1 MEVIVTS
8 RSQNYRGF
16 GWFKLCQI
24 CAFRGRVRIRP
35 IGPANS
41 MDRTIMSFFELIRQ
55 ILRAHPEGMTPP
67 AFPSVQRECGNI
79 DKRRNFWIA
88 DLGDDGPAIN

>member
-1 MEVIVTS
+1 
-8 RSQNYRGF
+8 
-16 GWFKLCQI
+16 
-24 CAFRGRVRIRP
+24 
-35 IGPANS
+35 

-79 DKRRNFWIA
+79 DKR
-88 DLGDDGPAIN
+88 PKYQT